1 MTWNILIVDD
11 SEPDQFAHLRVLRET
26 GYVITTAQTIATAV
40 AMATKNLMDVVL
52 LDYNLPDGNGLDFIR
67 LMNERKSEDMPCI
80 IMLTGS
86 GNEAIAVA
94 AMKAGACDYLIKDV
108 AGGYLKLLPTL
119 VKRVLRERNNL
130 MAKREA
136 DRELQLAAT
145 VYHNI
150 TEGILITD
158 QDGVIVSVNPA
169 FCAITG
175 YLAEQLIGNNPRI
188 IKSHRHDNDFYQT
201 MWANIVQDGCWQGE
215 VWNRHK
221 NGRLFLVRETITAI
235 RNNQGLLQNYVAVLV
250 DITEEKQTAEFVRY
264 QAYHDPLTGLPN
276 RSLFMDRL
284 RHQLAYANRQKT
296 GLAVL
301 FIDLDGFKAVNDE
314 LGHAMGD
321 VLLKEV
327 AVRLK
332 GCIRESDTVA
342 RLGGDEFTAIL
353 ANLSDTDD
361 VIKVAKKILDQLA
374 YPIQLVAELEG
385 QVSASIG
392 IALYPS
398 CGNDAAV
405 LLKTADEAMYQ
416 VKRDGRNGYMFAT
429 ETDTGCD

>member
-1 MTWNILIVDD
+1 MTWKILIVDD
-11 SEPDQFAHLRVLRET
+11 SEHDQFAHLRVLRES
-26 GYVITTAQTIATAV
+26 GYEIATAKTLAIAV
-40 AMATKNLMDVVL
+40 AMAAENRMDVVL
-52 LDYNLPDGNGLDFIR
+52 LDYKLPDGNGLDFIG
-67 LMNERKSEDMPCI
+67 LMNEHKAEDIPAI
-80 IMLTGS
+80 VMLTGS
-86 GNEAIAVA
+86 GNEAVAVA

-119 VKRVLRERNNL
+119 VKRVLRERSNL
-130 MAKREA
+130 LAKHEA

-150 TEGILITD
+150 TEGVLITD

-169 FCAITG
+169 FCSITG
-175 YLAEQLIGNNPRI
+175 YLAEELLGNNPRM
-188 IKSHRHDNDFYQT
+188 IKSNRHDDDFYQA
-201 MWANIVQDGCWQGE
+201 MWANLVQDGCWQGE
-215 VWNRHK
+215 IWNRHK
-221 NGRLFLVRETITAI
+221 NGRLFLVRETITGI
-235 RNNQGLLQNYVAVLV
+235 RNHQGLLQNYVAVLI
-250 DITEEKQTAEFVRY
+250 DITEAKQTEEFVRY

-301 FIDLDGFKAVNDE
+301 FIDLDGFKLINDD

-321 VLLKEV
+321 VLLKKI

-332 GCIRESDTVA
+332 NCIRESDTVA

-353 ANLSDTDD
+353 TNFSDTED
-361 VIKVAKKILDQLA
+361 VTKVAKKILDQLA
-374 YPIQLVAELEG
+374 YPIQLEAELEG
-385 QVSASIG
+385 RVSASIG

-416 VKRDGRNGYMFAT
+416 VKRDGKNSYMFAT
-429 ETDTGCD
+429 EGDTRCN